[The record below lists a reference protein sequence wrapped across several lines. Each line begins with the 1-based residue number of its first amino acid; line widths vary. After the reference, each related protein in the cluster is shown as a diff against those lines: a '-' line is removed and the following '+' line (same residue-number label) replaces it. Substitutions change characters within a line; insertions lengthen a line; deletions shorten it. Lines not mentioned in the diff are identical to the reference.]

1 MKKLQKAQR
10 AECRRAYHQYLM
22 GFLDPD
28 AGKSKRLYSYV
39 KSLKKDSRTV
49 GPLRNSEGILQ
60 SDAATQ
66 ATLLN
71 NQFVSVFTDEDTTDM
86 PDLTNAPFP
95 DMDTIVIHE
104 NGVAKM
110 LRNIKPHKATS
121 PDEIPARLLKEAAD
135 QLAPILTLIFQASY
149 NQGTVPAA
157 WRQADVVPVFKK
169 GDPATPSNYP
179 PISLT
184 AISCKL
190 IIMIMQTS
198 IMRHLD
204 NNAILHDSQHGF
216 RKCCSCETQLL
227 LTTADIHRALDNNIQ
242 ADGILLDFSKAFDK
256 VPHKRLALKLDH
268 YGVRGNTL
276 SWIKSF
282 LADRTQKV
290 VLNGKQL
297 ETIPV
302 TSGVPQGTV
311 LGPLLFLIYIN
322 DLPDS
327 VRHST
332 TRLFADDYLI
342 YRNIRS
348 ARDTE
353 LLQQDMDQLQ
363 IWEKDWLMNFNTSK
377 CQTIHFSRK
386 RTPITKT
393 YTIHGEDL
401 ESVDNATYF

>member
-1 MKKLQKAQR
+1 
-10 AECRRAYHQYLM
+10 M
-22 GFLDPD
+22 GILDPD

-39 KSLKKDSRTV
+39 KSLKKDSSTV

-71 NQFVSVFTDEDTTDM
+71 NQFASVFTDEDTTDM
-86 PDLTNAPFP
+86 PDLNHAPFS

-110 LRNIKPHKATS
+110 LRNIKPHKATG

-157 WRQADVVPVFKK
+157 WRQADVVPGIQK
-169 GDPATPSNYP
+169 GRPSYTLKLPADITDCH
-179 PISLT
+179 IL
-184 AISCKL
+184 
-190 IIMIMQTS
+190 QTDGAHHADQHNA
-198 IMRHLD
+198 HLD

-216 RKCCSCETQLL
+216 RKRRSCETQLL

-290 VLNGKQL
+290 VLNGKQS

-327 VRHST
+327 VSHST
-332 TRLFADDYLI
+332 TRLFADDCLM

-348 ARDTE
+348 ARDAE
-353 LLQQDMDQLQ
+353 LLQQDMDPTTDLGEGLAYELQ
-363 IWEKDWLMNFNTSK
+363 RIQVSDDTLLQE
-377 CQTIHFSRK
+377 
-386 RTPITKT
+386 
-393 YTIHGEDL
+393 
-401 ESVDNATYF
+401 A